1 MTSSTM
7 MRLPSPVM
15 STSMMYSSSPMM
27 SASSSSAVV
36 ATPSMMPAARTPPLP
51 CSWTSKSFTSA
62 KNLAGDENDDSPVTG
77 KQSAQLTEKE
87 FHAVSGDMLDQLQE
101 KIETFGEEL
110 DIEGFEVDYS
120 DGVLTVQLGSKGT
133 YVINKQTPNRQ
144 IWLSS
149 PISGPA
155 RFDWHGL
162 EHVWVYR
169 RTNAQLLPLLEE
181 ELSQL
186 MGKSITLKD

>member
-1 MTSSTM
+1 M
-7 MRLPSPVM
+7 
-15 STSMMYSSSPMM
+15 
-27 SASSSSAVV
+27 
-36 ATPSMMPAARTPPLP
+36 
-51 CSWTSKSFTSA
+51 
-62 KNLAGDENDDSPVTG
+62 
-77 KQSAQLTEKE
+77 Q
-87 FHAVSGDMLDQLQE
+87 
-101 KIETFGEEL
+101 TFGEEL

-169 RTNAQLLPLLEE
+169 RTKAQLLPLLEE

>member
-1 MTSSTM
+1 MLASTCNNSLIPATNSSTLIFPLLNSDLPPPVPLY
-7 MRLPSPVM
+7 LPSPLW
-15 STSMMYSSSPMM
+15 TFTQSSD
-27 SASSSSAVV
+27 SSRKAHFCI
-36 ATPSMMPAARTPPLP
+36 TL
-51 CSWTSKSFTSA
+51 FF
-62 KNLAGDENDDSPVTG
+62 
-77 KQSAQLTEKE
+77 AQLTEKE
-87 FHAVSGDMLDQLQE
+87 FHEVSGDMLDQLQE

-169 RTNAQLLPLLEE
+169 RTKAQLLPLLEQ

>member
-1 MTSSTM
+1 MVDSTSLVMTSSTM

-15 STSMMYSSSPMM
+15 STSMMCFSSPVMSSSPMM

-36 ATPSMMPAARTPPLP
+36 ATPSMMPAARTPPV
-51 CSWTSKSFTSA
+51 A
-62 KNLAGDENDDSPVTG
+62 VTG
-77 KQSAQLTEKE
+77 RAQLTEKE
-87 FHAVSGDMLDQLQE
+87 FHAVSGDTLDQLQE

-169 RTNAQLLPLLEE
+169 RTKAQLLPLLEE

>member
-1 MTSSTM
+1 MSIISTIGQDVK
-7 MRLPSPVM
+7 LFEEN
-15 STSMMYSSSPMM
+15 Y
-27 SASSSSAVV
+27 
-36 ATPSMMPAARTPPLP
+36 
-51 CSWTSKSFTSA
+51 WTSRLMSFFY
-62 KNLAGDENDDSPVTG
+62 L
-77 KQSAQLTEKE
+77 L
-87 FHAVSGDMLDQLQE
+87 HAILQ
-101 KIETFGEEL
+101 
-110 DIEGFEVDYS
+110 

-149 PISGPA
+149 PIRSVCMYVCMYVPSICTVWVCRLPLLQCNGPPLLSHLMVFIASEYSGPA

-169 RTNAQLLPLLEE
+169 RTKAQLLPLLEE